1 MNKTELKKAKE
12 ALLKR
17 KQELAEEL
25 ERLSNVQTTDGQ
37 SQDEGDQAVQST
49 MESLRNSLQ
58 KNEYDELL
66 MIDEALKDIENGTY
80 GSCKDCGGAISEKR
94 LKYYPNARRCLMC
107 QEALEGN

>member
-1 MNKTELKKAKE
+1 MNKTELKKAKA
-12 ALLKR
+12 ALLDR
-17 KQELAEEL
+17 KQELEEEL
-25 ERLSNVQTTDGQ
+25 ERLSSIKTTDGQ

-66 MIDEALKDIENGTY
+66 MIEEALKDIENGVY
-80 GSCKDCGGAISEKR
+80 GMCKDCDGPISEKR

-107 QEALEGN
+107 QEALEGG